1 MLKKIT
7 KSMIEGINTLEKM
20 ELLLLFMQPILFL
33 GKEKITLWEK
43 IKSYLGVY

>member
-7 KSMIEGINTLEKM
+7 KSMIEGINTLEKNGTSATIHAAYFVPR
-20 ELLLLFMQPILFL
+20 E
-33 GKEKITLWEK
+33 KKITLWEK